1 MKKHKKLLRQ
11 QAANQDSSVRILR
24 LSRETQ
30 SYVGCAGQGA
40 PNFII
45 DLCEERLRDDGSVAK
60 RLGCMLDVVFLS
72 NKARA
77 FCNPFFLLG
86 TSQSETLNQ
95 LLGQLLLLLCCCR
108 CCSRLLL
115 KQIQRSATT
124 TSAPAHVHRV
134 CGLL

>member
-77 FCNPFFLLG
+77 SATLFFAWYKSVRDPQPVAWTAASAAMLL
-86 TSQSETLNQ
+86 S
-95 LLGQLLLLLCCCR
+95 LLLTTAT
-108 CCSRLLL
+108 
-115 KQIQRSATT
+115 QTDSA
-124 TSAPAHVHRV
+124 
-134 CGLL
+134 

>member
-24 LSRETQ
+24 KSRETQ

-45 DLCEERLRDDGSVAK
+45 DLCDERLRDDGSVAK

-77 FCNPFFLLG
+77 SATLFLLG